1 LRNLARLAS
10 ATILGLVIWAVANAG
25 IGHWLD
31 LSPALG
37 STVPVAIASF
47 LAGMILGGRVES
59 HSPDRWGIALGCVLT
74 VLLLLPSF
82 FISPSAFPDGTPP
95 LPRGIEGMQLR
106 IAVWIPFLL
115 ALVGPVLGVRATA
128 KHARG

>member
-1 LRNLARLAS
+1 MRNLARLGS
-10 ATILGLVIWAVANAG
+10 ATIVGLVIWAVANAA
-25 IGHWLD
+25 IGHWLE

-47 LAGMILGGRVES
+47 LAGMVLGGRVDTP
-59 HSPDRWGIALGCVLT
+59 SPDRWGIALGCVLT
-74 VLLLLPSF
+74 FLLLLPAF
-82 FISPSAFPDGTPP
+82 FISPSAFPSGTPP
-95 LPRGIEGMQLR
+95 VPRGIDGVQLR

-115 ALVGPVLGVRATA
+115 ALVGPIFGVRAMA